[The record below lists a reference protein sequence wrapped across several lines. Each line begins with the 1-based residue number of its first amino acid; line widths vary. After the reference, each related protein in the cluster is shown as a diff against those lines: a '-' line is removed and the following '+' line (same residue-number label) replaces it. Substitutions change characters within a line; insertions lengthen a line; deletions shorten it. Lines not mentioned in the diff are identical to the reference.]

1 MNTHSGHPRLRGSV
15 RVLAPLLLGLVA
27 LGAWQVLTMSG
38 AVPPT
43 LLPAPGAVLARF
55 GADVASGSL
64 LGYAGVTILEA
75 VFGCLL
81 AAAIALPM
89 GYVIARARVA
99 EAAVSPY
106 LAASQAVPAVA
117 IAPLLVIWVGYGL
130 LPVVLLCAL
139 LVFFPVVLSTVL
151 GLRTIDPEILEA
163 AQLDGAHGPRMLRF
177 IEWPLALPAI
187 LTGLRNGFTLSVTG
201 AVVGELVMGGHG
213 LGMVLSVQSASV
225 DTTGLF
231 ATLLTLCLIAV
242 AIYMLL
248 IGVERL
254 TNPFRAVGGR
264 AARRAPNRRPRARAG
279 VLDSDAEAN
288 DAVAAALPVVRPVA
302 PGVRPHLD
310 ESRARP
316 AGPARAPSPQPMGHL
331 HDPQVFRLESGVL

>member
-1 MNTHSGHPRLRGSV
+1 MNTHSDHPRLRGSV
-15 RVLAPLLLGLVA
+15 RVLAPLMLGLGA
-27 LGAWQVLTMSG
+27 LAVWHLITMSG

-55 GADVASGSL
+55 GADVASGAL

-75 VFGCLL
+75 VFGCVL
-81 AAAIALPM
+81 AAAVALPM
-89 GYVIARARVA
+89 GYLIARARVA

-106 LAASQAVPAVA
+106 LAASQAIPAVA

-151 GLRTIDPEILEA
+151 GLRTIDAEIMEA
-163 AQLDGAHGPRMLRF
+163 AQLDGAHGAHMLRH
-177 IEWPLALPAI
+177 IEWPLALPAV

-242 AIYMLL
+242 AIYMFL
-248 IGVERL
+248 IGIERL
-254 TNPFRAVGGR
+254 TNPFRPVGRNRRTRRTRSEVSADAAANEGVAAEVASFPPAPSHQSPSLSARPTR
-264 AARRAPNRRPRARAG
+264 AASRPAPGLTHDPRA
-279 VLDSDAEAN
+279 
-288 DAVAAALPVVRPVA
+288 
-302 PGVRPHLD
+302 
-310 ESRARP
+310 
-316 AGPARAPSPQPMGHL
+316 
-331 HDPQVFRLESGVL
+331 FRLESGVL

>member
-1 MNTHSGHPRLRGSV
+1 MNTHSDHPRLRGSV
-15 RVLAPLLLGLVA
+15 RVLAPVLLGFVSLIIWQLV
-27 LGAWQVLTMSG
+27 TMSG
-38 AVPPT
+38 AVPAT
-43 LLPAPGAVLARF
+43 LLPAPGDVLQRF
-55 GADVASGSL
+55 GVDIASGAL

-75 VFGCLL
+75 VFGCVL

-89 GYVIARARVA
+89 GYLIARARVA

-106 LAASQAVPAVA
+106 LAASQAIPAVA

-163 AQLDGAHGPRMLRF
+163 AQLDGAHGTHMLRH
-177 IEWPLALPAI
+177 IEWPLALPAV
-187 LTGLRNGFTLSVTG
+187 LTGIRNGFTLSVTG

-242 AIYMLL
+242 VIYMVLVG
-248 IGVERL
+248 IERVS
-254 TNPFRAVGGR
+254 NPLRPRRTRPVRRRLEDEVAAPTARETAVG
-264 AARRAPNRRPRARAG
+264 
-279 VLDSDAEAN
+279 
-288 DAVAAALPVVRPVA
+288 VA
-302 PGVRPHLD
+302 PFIPSASQSAPVRHQEP
-310 ESRARP
+310 R
-316 AGPARAPSPQPMGHL
+316 
-331 HDPQVFRLESGVL
+331 VFRLESGVL

>member
-1 MNTHSGHPRLRGSV
+1 MSV
-15 RVLAPLLLGLVA
+15 RVLAPVILGTIVV
-27 LGAWQVLTMSG
+27 VLWHLAAASG

-43 LLPAPGAVLARF
+43 LLPAPGDVVARF
-55 GADVASGSL
+55 AADVASGSL

-75 VFGCLL
+75 LFGCLL

-89 GYVIARARVA
+89 GYLIARARVA

-106 LAASQAVPAVA
+106 LAASQAIPAVA

-163 AQLDGAHGPRMLRF
+163 AQLDGAHGPAMLRH

-231 ATLLTLCLIAV
+231 ATLLALCLIAV

-248 IGVERL
+248 LGVEL
-254 TNPFRAVGGR
+254 LSNPLRPVR
-264 AARRAPNRRPRARAG
+264 RRRAPHAPEA
-279 VLDSDAEAN
+279 DAPSSS
-288 DAVAAALPVVRPVA
+288 VPSSSPVP
-302 PGVRPHLD
+302 
-310 ESRARP
+310 ARP
-316 AGPARAPSPQPMGHL
+316 TPARTSPHRAPSRRVG
-331 HDPQVFRLESGVL
+331 DPRAFRFESGVL